1 MIFFNWKN
9 WVQGK
14 KNHFGSVRAEK
25 ATGEYTF
32 GYLDLMSRVRGG
44 PAGER
49 WGRSTFWEGRKV
61 QEKAACLGT
70 WGSLGSW
77 WGWPAWREDRRKEW
91 GKRYPGESVED
102 CSHQEPT
109 PSSLKEKIPPGAQ
122 GLQGSLHPLRESGLT
137 FSQDWIE
144 TSHRSETR
152 IWVPVLLATSCL
164 NLINQVVYLLRLE
177 LFIFTTEIV
186 IIVTYRCWKV

>member
-1 MIFFNWKN
+1 MFCVFCHDFFQLKKLGS
-9 WVQGK
+9 GK

-25 ATGEYTF
+25 ATGEHTF

-49 WGRSTFWEGRKV
+49 WGRSTFREGRKV

-77 WGWPAWREDRRKEW
+77 WGWPAWREDRRKER

-102 CSHQEPT
+102 CSYQEPA
-109 PSSLKEKIPPGAQ
+109 PSSLKEKIPPRSPRPP
-122 GLQGSLHPLRESGLT
+122 GLPPPLEGVRPH
-137 FSQDWIE
+137 FFP
-144 TSHRSETR
+144 R
-152 IWVPVLLATSCL
+152 L
-164 NLINQVVYLLRLE
+164 NRDI
-177 LFIFTTEIV
+177 T
-186 IIVTYRCWKV
+186 